1 MKINWGTAIVLA
13 FIGFIGFIGYFVVI
27 ANTSERTN
35 HDLVTEDYYKKELGY
50 QADLDAS
57 RNLKNLNGS
66 IQVAI
71 QSEGL
76 LIRFPESMLDE
87 KINGSVSLY
96 RPSSKQLDFDEPIR
110 LSDSQMLIPRSR
122 LVDGRWDIR
131 IFWEY
136 EKVPYLYRKR
146 LVL

>member
-1 MKINWGTAIVLA
+1 MKINWGTAIVLV

-27 ANTSERTN
+27 ANTTERTN
-35 HDLVTEDYYKKELGY
+35 HDLVTEDYYQKELGY
-50 QADLDAS
+50 QTDLDAS
-57 RNLKNLNGS
+57 RNLNELNS
-66 IQVAI
+66 NMRVQIRP
-71 QSEGL
+71 EGL
-76 LIRFPESMLDE
+76 LIEFPESMLEE
-87 KINGSVSLY
+87 KIKGTVSLY

-136 EKVPYLYRKR
+136 EEVPYLYRKR
-146 LVL
+146 MVL